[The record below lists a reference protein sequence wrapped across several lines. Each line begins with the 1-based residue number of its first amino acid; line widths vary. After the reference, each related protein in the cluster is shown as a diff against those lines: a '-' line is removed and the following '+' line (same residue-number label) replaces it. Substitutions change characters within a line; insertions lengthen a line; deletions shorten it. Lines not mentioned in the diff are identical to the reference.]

1 MLSRWIFNRSGETRF
16 GNLVVVAFL
25 AVQACDGILTY
36 IGLSTFGP
44 HMEGNPLL
52 ASVMV
57 AFGVGP
63 GLAGAKLVAGVFGI
77 LLHLSGV
84 HRLIAVLTAVYVA
97 LAVVPWTAL
106 LMLG

>member
-1 MLSRWIFNRSGETRF
+1 MLSRWIFNRSGESLF
-16 GNLVVVAFL
+16 GNLVVIAFL
-25 AVQACDGILTY
+25 AVQACDGVLTY
-36 IGLSTFGP
+36 IGLATFGP

-57 AFGVGP
+57 AFGIGP
-63 GLAGAKLVAGVFGI
+63 GLTGAKVVAGVFGI

-84 HRLIAVLTAVYVA
+84 HRLIAILTAVYVA
-97 LAVVPWTAL
+97 LAVLPWTAM